1 MKGYSEYTARVR
13 EYAETMALE
22 EAVECAITEC
32 IKEGILEKFLTQ
44 YRMEAKS
51 VSIYEYDAERHM
63 RQEREA
69 EYERGK
75 YDHLLYL
82 IQKKIAK
89 GKNLSQIA
97 EELEET
103 EDTIKE
109 LIKNLK

>member
-1 MKGYSEYTARVR
+1 MT
-13 EYAETMALE
+13 LE

-44 YRMEAKS
+44 YRTEAKS

-75 YDHLLYL
+75 YDHLLFL

-103 EDTIKE
+103 EDTIQE